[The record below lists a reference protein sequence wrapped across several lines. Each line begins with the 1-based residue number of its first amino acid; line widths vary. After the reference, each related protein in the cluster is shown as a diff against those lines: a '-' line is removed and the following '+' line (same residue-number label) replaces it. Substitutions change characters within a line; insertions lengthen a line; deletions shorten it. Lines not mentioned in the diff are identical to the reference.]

1 MDLLKILTTNAND
14 LAMVSWSLHV
24 NKVNQDIEELQTIIA
39 EKRELYTKSLIKIVE
54 TFKKEELLP
63 YLAKCREKLYN
74 FNDDTYIVLKEK
86 DKTHLTIDKES
97 YYLKDK
103 FYFKFHS
110 MELATNES
118 DDEEDID
125 YENYGE
131 LEEEGVSDYL
141 YSCFWNLK
149 WLKHVEVKDQDVI
162 NLFIEILELDHK
174 LYKLKESINDKGK
187 TKYFEE
193 FMVSLTIAN
202 LQQNQELR
210 DFFQKIEGAKNILA
224 ETNSL

>member
-1 MDLLKILTTNAND
+1 MDLSKILTTSAND

-86 DKTHLTIDKES
+86 DTVYLSKIKDS

-103 FYFKFHS
+103 FYFNFHS
-110 MELATNES
+110 MELAESES
-118 DDEEDID
+118 DEDI
-125 YENYGE
+125 NYDEYGQLDSE
-131 LEEEGVSDYL
+131 VSDYL
-141 YSCFWNLK
+141 YSCFYKLR
-149 WLKHVEVKDQDVI
+149 WLKHIEVKEQKVI
-162 NLFIEILELDHK
+162 DLFKEILELDNK
-174 LYKLKESINDKGK
+174 VYRLQESTNEKSK
-187 TKYFEE
+187 NKYFEE

-210 DFFQKIEGAKNILA
+210 DFFQNIESTKNILA
-224 ETNSL
+224 EKIGL